1 MSRSSGKASQ
11 QVHVTYK
18 NQLPKLTCLSVW
30 QQHRSGRNDDSSD
43 EDERA
48 DESGPLHGALLD
60 GDDSNVHRDL
70 QGNVVQPSFAF
81 CRALDNEEEYDDV
94 DAVAGTSLRGTA
106 DIADLK
112 PHRLTEVATFGVCMF
127 HRDFCNLASTTSHK
141 YRSWLQET
149 VCSQVTNFAFAL
161 STFMV
166 LR

>member
-1 MSRSSGKASQ
+1 M
-11 QVHVTYK
+11 
-18 NQLPKLTCLSVW
+18 TCLSVW

-60 GDDSNVHRDL
+60 ADDSNVHRDL

-106 DIADLK
+106 DVTDLK
-112 PHRLTEVATFGVCMF
+112 PHRLTEVPTFGFCMF
-127 HRDFCNLASTTSHK
+127 YRDFKNSASTVSHK
-141 YRSWLQET
+141 CRSW
-149 VCSQVTNFAFAL
+149 
-161 STFMV
+161 
-166 LR
+166 